1 MPKQFILTGFSDEI
15 SPDIKEQFE
24 NLQKLGIRH
33 FEIRG
38 VNEKNVADLTLA
50 EAEEVKALGE
60 SYGITASSVG
70 SPIGKIG
77 ITDDF
82 AEHLEKLKHVIEIA
96 KVLGTGYIR
105 VFSFYI
111 PKGEDPASY
120 REEVLH
126 RMKAMTALAEQE
138 GVTLLHE
145 NEKGI
150 YGDTAPRC
158 LDILKS
164 VNSPHLRAVFDPANF
179 VECGQVTYPD
189 AFDLL
194 CDYVVYMH
202 IKDCTADKH
211 IVPAGEG
218 IGQVEE
224 ILSQLYRGGYRGFVS
239 LEPHLAQ
246 FAGLSALQDDTSVVN
261 EEKAGPRTFK
271 IAYDA
276 LVKIIERIEK

>member
-1 MPKQFILTGFSDEI
+1 MPKNFILTGFSDEI
-15 SPDIKEQFE
+15 SPDIQEQFE
-24 NLQKLGIRH
+24 NLQRLGIHH

-38 VNEKNVADLTLA
+38 VGDKNVAGLTLE
-50 EAEEVKALGE
+50 EAEEVARLGK

-77 ITDDF
+77 IADDF
-82 AEHLEKLKHVIEIA
+82 DLHLQKLAHVIQIA
-96 KVLGTGYIR
+96 KVLGTGFIR

-111 PKGEDPASY
+111 PKGEDPAAY
-120 REEVLH
+120 REEVIR
-126 RMKAMTALAEQE
+126 RMKAMTALAERE

-158 LDILKS
+158 LDILES
-164 VNSPHLRAVFDPANF
+164 VASPHLRAVFDPANF

-194 CDYVVYMH
+194 KSYVVYLH
-202 IKDCTADKH
+202 IKDCTAGKH
-211 IVPAGEG
+211 IVPAGQG
-218 IGQVEE
+218 IGQVEQ
-224 ILSQLYRGGYRGFVS
+224 ILSQLYQSGYHGFVS

-246 FAGLSALQDDTSVVN
+246 FAGLSALQGDTTVVS
-261 EEKAGPRTFK
+261 EGQAGPRTFK

-276 LVKIIERIEK
+276 LMEIIERVEQ

>member
-1 MPKQFILTGFSDEI
+1 MPKNFILTGFSDEI

-24 NLQKLGIRH
+24 NLQRLGIHH
-33 FEIRG
+33 FEVRG
-38 VNEKNVADLTLA
+38 VGKKNVADLTPE
-50 EAEEVKALGE
+50 EAEEVKKLGE

-77 ITDDF
+77 IAEDF
-82 AEHLEKLKHVIEIA
+82 EPHLEKLRHVIGIA
-96 KVLGTGYIR
+96 KVLGTSFIR

-111 PKGEDPASY
+111 PKGEDPAGY
-120 REEVLH
+120 REEVIR
-126 RMKAMTALAEQE
+126 RMKAMTALAEAE

-158 LDILKS
+158 LDILQS
-164 VNSPHLRAVFDPANF
+164 VNSPRLRAVFDPANF
-179 VECGQVTYPD
+179 VECGQATYPD

-194 CDYVVYMH
+194 KPYVAYMH
-202 IKDCTADKH
+202 IKDCSADKH
-211 IVPAGEG
+211 IVPAGDG
-218 IGQVEE
+218 IGNVEQ
-224 ILSQLYRGGYRGFVS
+224 ILSHLYRGGYRGFVS

-246 FAGLSALQDDTSVVN
+246 FAGLSALQDDTTVVG

-276 LVKIIERIEK
+276 LIKIIERVEI